1 MVRCERCFHMAS
13 TLLARSECLS
23 ERAAIASSRR
33 GQGGKEEEG
42 ENNGR
47 EQRTSLIRG
56 QGSSLLKLSFS
67 KCIFL
72 LYSNKGQA
80 FIQ

>member
-1 MVRCERCFHMAS
+1 MVRCERRLHMAS

-47 EQRTSLIRG
+47 EQ
-56 QGSSLLKLSFS
+56 
-67 KCIFL
+67 
-72 LYSNKGQA
+72 
-80 FIQ
+80 

>member
-1 MVRCERCFHMAS
+1 MAS

-23 ERAAIASSRR
+23 ERAVIASSRR

-47 EQRTSLIRG
+47 EQ
-56 QGSSLLKLSFS
+56 
-67 KCIFL
+67 
-72 LYSNKGQA
+72 
-80 FIQ
+80 